1 MPNDS
6 KHHQELI
13 RENTALKQKIHS
25 LQELESSYKSLFD
38 GAAEGILMADP
49 ATRRFSYVNRALC
62 GMLGYTESELLK
74 LRVEDIHPEESLDRV
89 LDEFQSLGR
98 GEKTW
103 ALDIPCLRKD
113 GSVFYADISKTT
125 FDLGGKKFITGFFT
139 NITERKLAEE
149 SLRKKE
155 EILRLITDNMSD
167 MIRVTNMDGVNLYQS
182 PSHFK
187 KLGYRPEERINKS
200 SFDIVHPDDLERCK
214 NLFSGAL
221 SYEHPVTAE
230 YRVKHAAGH
239 YVWLETVGDVLKDD
253 QEKITAV
260 IMSSRDISDRKRMEE
275 ELVRSEKRYRDI
287 IKDMQ
292 EAYYEGDLAG
302 NFTFVNDALCRSIG
316 YAAQEVIGKNYRI
329 FQNETT
335 AKKFYQAFNQVYK
348 TGKPRQGIETEFIKK
363 DGNIA
368 NFEISALL
376 RRDAYGKPTG
386 FAGVAIDVTIR
397 KKAEEALRLSEENF
411 RRSLDDSP
419 LGARIVSEMGDT
431 IYANRTLL
439 DIYGY
444 SDVDQFRATPTQ
456 DRYTPESY
464 QEFLARRKKRQA
476 GEYVPSEYEVSI
488 YRSDGEIRHL
498 QVFRKE
504 ILWNGAPQ
512 FQILYNDITDRKK
525 AEEEK
530 QSLQERLNRAEKMEV
545 LGRMAGGV
553 AHDLNN
559 VLGVLTGYSEL
570 LLMELPEGHRTRNN
584 AEKIM
589 QSTKKGAA
597 IVQDLL
603 TLARR
608 GVTASEVINLN
619 AVVSG
624 FLKTPVFEKLKEY
637 HAGVTFSAE
646 CHPNLLNIKGSSVHL
661 EKTLINLVSNAA
673 ESIAQKGHV
682 TIRTEN
688 RYLDKPI
695 RGYDEIKEGDY
706 VTLTVSDTGI
716 GIPPESRGKIFEPFY
731 TKKAMGRSGTGLG
744 LAIVWGTVKDHN
756 GYIDVRTKVGEGTT
770 FTLYFPVTRD
780 EMTAPQKKELMEQY
794 LGNGEMV
801 LVVDDIAEQRDVA
814 SAILTKLGYQ
824 VHAVSGG
831 KEAVEYLREHPA
843 DILVLDMIMAPGI
856 DGLETYQRILEIN
869 PKQKAII
876 VSGYSETERVRKAQK
891 LGAGA
896 YIRKPYVMESIGL
909 AVRNELRR

>member
-1 MPNDS
+1 MQKPADQY
-6 KHHQELI
+6 QELI
-13 RENTALKQKIHS
+13 QENALLKEKIRE
-25 LQELESSYKSLFD
+25 LQGSGISYKTLF
-38 GAAEGILMADP
+38 ASATEGILVAERE
-49 ATRRFSYVNRALC
+49 TRRFRHANPALC
-62 GMLGYTESELLK
+62 EMFGYKAEEILQLQ
-74 LRVEDIHPEESLDRV
+74 VADIHPKNSLAHV
-89 LDEFQSLGR
+89 LAEFDVLSR
-98 GEKTW
+98 GKRNW
-103 ALDIPCLRKD
+103 ALDIPCLHKN
-113 GSVFYADISKTT
+113 GSVFYANISSTT
-125 FDLGGKKFITGFFT
+125 LVLDGVKCNVGFFT
-139 NITERKLAEE
+139 NITDRKQTEDA
-149 SLRKKE
+149 LRRNE

-167 MIRVTNMDGVNLYQS
+167 MIRVTDLQGVNLYQS

-187 KLGYRPEERINKS
+187 QLGYKPEDRVGKS
-200 SFDIVHPDDLERCK
+200 AFDIVCPEDMERCI
-214 NLFSGAL
+214 NLYSQAL
-221 SYEHPVTAE
+221 TAEKPITAE
-230 YRVKHAAGH
+230 YRVRHADGH
-239 YVWLETVGDVLKDD
+239 YVWLESVGDILKDSKGD
-253 QEKITAV
+253 RTA
-260 IMSSRDISDRKRMEE
+260 IIICSRDISDRKKMET
-275 ELVRSEKRYRDI
+275 ELVKSEKRYRDI

-302 NFTFVNDALCRSIG
+302 RFTFINDALCKSIG
-316 YAAQEVIGKNYRI
+316 YTAEEVIGKSYRN
-329 FQNETT
+329 FQDEVT
-335 AKKFYQAFNQVYK
+335 ARKFYQAFNQVYK
-348 TGKPRQGIETEFIKK
+348 TGKPRQGIETVFTKK
-363 DGNIA
+363 DGSLA
-368 NFEISALL
+368 SFEISALL
-376 RRDAYGKPTG
+376 RRDAYGKPVG
-386 FAGVAIDVTIR
+386 FAGVAIDVTVR
-397 KKAEEALRLSEENF
+397 KQAEEALRLSEENF

-419 LGARIVSEMGDT
+419 LGARIVSVTGET

-444 SDVDQFRATPTQ
+444 PGVEELRATPTKE
-456 DRYTPESY
+456 RYTPESY
-464 QEFLARRKKRQA
+464 QEFLERRQKRRQ
-476 GEYVPSEYEVSI
+476 GEFVPSEYEVSI
-488 YRSDGEIRHL
+488 FRKDGEIRHL
-498 QVFRKE
+498 QAFRKE

-530 QSLQERLNRAEKMEV
+530 QNLQERLNRAEKMEV

-570 LLMELPEGHRTRNN
+570 LLMELPEGQRARDN

-619 AVVSG
+619 SVVSG
-624 FLKTPVFEKLKEY
+624 FLKTPVFENLKEY
-637 HAGVTFSAE
+637 HPQVEFHAA
-646 CHPNLLNIKGSSVHL
+646 CDNHLLHIKGSSVHL

-673 ESIAQKGHV
+673 ESIAQKGQV

-706 VTLTVSDTGI
+706 VVLMVSDTGT
-716 GIPPESRGKIFEPFY
+716 GIPAESRGKIFEPFY
-731 TKKAMGRSGTGLG
+731 TKKTMGRSGTGLG
-744 LAIVWGTVKDHN
+744 LSIVWGTVKDHN

-780 EMTAPQKKELMEQY
+780 EMAASHKKEPIEQY
-794 LGNGEMV
+794 MGNGESV

-814 SAILTKLGYQ
+814 SAMLVKLGYK

-831 KEAVEYLREHPA
+831 KEAVEYLGENQA

-856 DGLETYQRILEIN
+856 DGLETYQRALEIN

-896 YIRKPYVMESIGL
+896 YIRKPYVMETIGL
-909 AVRNELRR
+909 ALRDELKK